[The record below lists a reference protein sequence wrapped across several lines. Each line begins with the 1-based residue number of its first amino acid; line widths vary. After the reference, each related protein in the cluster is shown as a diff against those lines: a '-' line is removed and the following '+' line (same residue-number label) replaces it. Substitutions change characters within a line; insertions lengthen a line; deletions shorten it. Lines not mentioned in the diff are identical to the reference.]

1 MIHARVVGISL
12 AEQSLC
18 YSLHFGV
25 LLLGSEAI
33 GLVVEGLDEG
43 MKLEQ
48 LCHVHLLH
56 ILGENGVYWPLGK
69 RMRLFSN
76 YLKVPRY
83 IELLNKL
90 FIAFEQP

>member
-1 MIHARVVGISL
+1 MIHARVVGISF

-56 ILGENGVYWPLGK
+56 ILGENGVCWPLRKG
-69 RMRLFSN
+69 MRLLSN
-76 YLKVPRY
+76 YLKVSRY

>member
-1 MIHARVVGISL
+1 MIHARVVGISF

-18 YSLHFGV
+18 YSLHFSV

-56 ILGENGVYWPLGK
+56 ILGENGVCWPLRKG
-69 RMRLFSN
+69 MRLFSN

-83 IELLNKL
+83 IELFDKL
-90 FIAFEQP
+90 FIAFKQP